1 MKLIYFKL
9 SKQATLKLNMLK
21 ILFNLESL
29 TKFSKEI
36 AELKTN
42 PGSDRIRTHAFVEIG
57 A

>member
-9 SKQATLKLNMLK
+9 TKQATLKLNMLK

-42 PGSDRIRTHAFVEIG
+42 PGSDRIRTHASVDIG